1 MTCEEYVVKE
11 LQTTKEKLADLQ
23 CRRLAETAATTA
35 KKNLQNCH
43 QKCSVPLVHQNS

>member
-23 CRRLAETAATTA
+23 WQIAEYRKEMDHINNVLSA
-35 KKNLQNCH
+35 KF
-43 QKCSVPLVHQNS
+43 V